1 MSKTEEVIELAAG
14 GIRLWMEQS
23 RAILIKAATP
33 QGEPVELRVEE
44 LNELIRALRILKSRL
59 D

>member
-23 RAILIKAATP
+23 QAVRIKAATP
-33 QGEPVELRVEE
+33 QGEPVELKVED